1 MRQRYEIRLA
11 GSGGQGLVLAG
22 VILAEAA
29 ALYDGKNACQTQ
41 SYGPESRGGASKS
54 EVVISDREI
63 DYPKTTHI
71 DVLFL
76 FTEAAA
82 DKYLKECPETA
93 LVVADCDLVP
103 GEIPA
108 KFTSVKVPITRIAK
122 EQVGREFTANI
133 VAVGLL
139 AELTDVVTEASLEKA
154 VLARVPK
161 GTEELNKKALNLG
174 RQAAREYGAA
184 VISAKGTK
192 A

>member
-1 MRQRYEIRLA
+1 MPTP
-11 GSGGQGLVLAG
+11 SGGTSTPVRIRMGRGRRPGRNGHLSVL
-22 VILAEAA
+22 
-29 ALYDGKNACQTQ
+29 QR
-41 SYGPESRGGASKS
+41 PESRGGASKS

-63 DYPKTTHI
+63 DYPKPTHI

-139 AELTDVVTEASLEKA
+139 AELTDVVTEEALERA

-161 GTEELNKKALNLG
+161 GTEELNKKALQLG

-184 VISAKGTK
+184 VISAKG
-192 A
+192 ARA